1 MLKHSTWYIESSESE
16 TPLQHCNE
24 QYFHAVRSTGTCHM
38 MLYGFC
44 HPRDATLK
52 AAPSRLFA
60 AIYISTQIMSPK
72 YSFST
77 YETGF
82 SRTASWLERRVLRN
96 FLGRQWLAQIDE
108 MWNIKWYYTSGLK
121 SPIPKNCTVSW
132 KLYISVSQKKGDK
145 ICALVSLGFHELL
158 ARCPLC
164 NMKEL
169 SMMMKFAL
177 QRIRL
182 SVLPGGH

>member
-1 MLKHSTWYIESSESE
+1 MVLHLRAEITHPKK
-16 TPLQHCNE
+16 LHC
-24 QYFHAVRSTGTCHM
+24 
-38 MLYGFC
+38 L
-44 HPRDATLK
+44 
-52 AAPSRLFA
+52 
-60 AIYISTQIMSPK
+60 
-72 YSFST
+72 
-77 YETGF
+77 
-82 SRTASWLERRVLRN
+82 
-96 FLGRQWLAQIDE
+96 
-108 MWNIKWYYTSGLK
+108 
-121 SPIPKNCTVSW
+121 
-132 KLYISVSQKKGDK
+132 KLYIICVSQKKGDK